1 MMLGR
6 AFEMAFRAH
15 AGQIDKS
22 GAPYIAHVVRVAAG
36 VDGETAQVVGLLHD
50 VVEDCDTTLADLEA
64 AFGAEVAAAVD
75 AITKRAGEANAE
87 YLIRVA
93 ANPLAR
99 MVKLSDIADNSHP
112 ARLALLDQP
121 TQDRLREKYAKARA
135 ALSGD

>member
-15 AGQIDKS
+15 AGQTDKS
-22 GAPYIAHVVRVAAG
+22 GTPYAHVVRVAAG
-36 VDGETAQVVGLLHD
+36 VDGEMAQVVGLLHD
-50 VVEDCDTTLADLEA
+50 VVEDCDTTLAEVEA
-64 AFGAEVAAAVD
+64 AFGAEVATAVD
-75 AITKRAGEANAE
+75 AITKRAGEANAV

-99 MVKLSDIADNSHP
+99 RVKLSDIADNSHP
-112 ARLALLDQP
+112 VRLALLDQP
-121 TQDRLREKYAKARA
+121 TQDRLREKYAEAHA